1 MVDGAVWVS
10 ADGSSGSCAFAI
22 DDDGRLRRL
31 AGRDGF
37 GVLVLILG
45 HIHYGVL
52 VAGEGFG
59 LPLLGVAEG
68 CLDLHQLRPRKY
80 LAADVLVQLYVVASP
95 V

>member
-10 ADGSSGSCAFAI
+10 ADGAGGSCAFAI

-45 HIHYGVL
+45 QIHYCVL

-68 CLDLHQLRPRKY
+68 CLDLHQLRPRQY
-80 LAADVLVQLYVVASP
+80 LAADVLV
-95 V
+95 

>member
-10 ADGSSGSCAFAI
+10 ADGAGGSCAFAI
-22 DDDGRLRRL
+22 DDDGLRRL

-45 HIHYGVL
+45 YVYFGVL

-68 CLDLHQLRPRKY
+68 RFDLHQLRPRKY
-80 LAADVLVQLYVVASP
+80 LAADVLVKLDVVAR
-95 V
+95 